1 MMIKIK
7 LSFPSV
13 KWPLEQQTPNHNGVW
28 GNCHFFINKPIK
40 ECDYWI
46 VFEGPAKKREK
57 TICAKKNTILI
68 TAEPPTIKEYDQ
80 QFLNQFN
87 TVITCHRKIKH
98 KNPVFQQQGLPWHI
112 GRRQRNHVNLSFSKS
127 YDDLVAID
135 HFRKDR
141 KISVISSAKD
151 FSAGHRQ
158 RIEFVKRLKD
168 HFGDQIDVFGRGF
181 SEIEDKWDALA
192 RYKYHIALENCAVRD
207 YWTEKLGDAYLA
219 GCYPIYYGCPNIEK
233 YFNNSALTKIDIT
246 QPQKAIHIIDSCFK
260 ESKYE
265 QSVQEIM
272 DARKDVLNRYNLFAM
287 ICEHINRNQN
297 ELIKAKYVK
306 IKIAKEASKSNIF
319 NQIDLLIKKIQN
331 YVMKNMVLNQE

>member
-13 KWPLEQQTPNHNGVW
+13 KWPLEQQTPNHSGVW
-28 GNCHFFINKPIK
+28 ENCHFFINKPIK

-68 TAEPPTIKEYDQ
+68 TA
-80 QFLNQFN
+80 
-87 TVITCHRKIKH
+87 VITCHRKIKH

-135 HFRKDR
+135 HFHKDR

-158 RIEFVKRLKD
+158 RIEFVKRLKELSPIRNAIM
-168 HFGDQIDVFGRGF
+168 HCRG
-181 SEIEDKWDALA
+181 
-192 RYKYHIALENCAVRD
+192 
-207 YWTEKLGDAYLA
+207 
-219 GCYPIYYGCPNIEK
+219 
-233 YFNNSALTKIDIT
+233 
-246 QPQKAIHIIDSCFK
+246 Q
-260 ESKYE
+260 
-265 QSVQEIM
+265 
-272 DARKDVLNRYNLFAM
+272 
-287 ICEHINRNQN
+287 
-297 ELIKAKYVK
+297 
-306 IKIAKEASKSNIF
+306 
-319 NQIDLLIKKIQN
+319 
-331 YVMKNMVLNQE
+331 